1 MLVELRVR
9 NLGVIEDETIVF
21 GPGLSALTGETGAG
35 KTLLV
40 DAIVLLAGGAS
51 DPALVRPGAQETL
64 VEGRFVRRTA
74 SGGDSGGDRQRDRQ
88 GNDDEVVVSRV
99 VPSAGRSRCY
109 VDGRM
114 VSAASLGEVVRE
126 LVEING
132 QHGFHYLLSAQVQ
145 RDILDQAGQVD
156 TGPSRALRR
165 EITRLRGVLA
175 DLGGDPTSRAR
186 QVDLL
191 RYQLVEID
199 RMEIEDPDEEAALL
213 AEQET
218 LADAT
223 GTIEAAQRIHEV
235 LAGDGG
241 SIEGIGAAIALANGR
256 PALSEL
262 RVRLDALQDEVADC
276 AGRAR
281 RVAESLEADPGRLA
295 QVGER
300 LAKLGD
306 LRRKY
311 GATLS
316 EVLNYAE
323 DVRSQIDE
331 LASHDETIRL
341 HQELLAKAEADLR
354 EADRRVLEA
363 RRSIAP
369 ELGRAVEAELAA
381 LALPR
386 ARFNVEVSET
396 GDGTPVT
403 WMFAANP
410 GQALMPLAK
419 VASGGE
425 LARVMLAT
433 RIAIGRALRSTSAA
447 AGGSGAGPP
456 SPPIVEDNGPETL
469 VFDEVDA
476 GVGGEAAAAVGGA
489 LAELSKDR
497 QVLVVTHL
505 AQVAAF
511 ADLQVAV
518 VKHVVETPEGE
529 QAVARAS
536 AVEDQ
541 QRVVELARMLS
552 GQPDSPSARL
562 HAEDLLHSKRRSPH

>member
-64 VEGRFVRRTA
+64 VEGRFVTRAA
-74 SGGDSGGDRQRDRQ
+74 SGT
-88 GNDDEVVVSRV
+88 DDEIVVSRV

-114 VSAASLGEVVRE
+114 VSAAALGDVVRD

-145 RDILDQAGQVD
+145 RDILDQAGHVD
-156 TGPSRALRR
+156 TGPNRALRR
-165 EITRLRGVLA
+165 EIGRLRGVLA

-191 RYQLVEID
+191 RYQLGEID
-199 RMEIEDPDEEAALL
+199 RMGIEDPDEEVALL
-213 AEQET
+213 AEQVT

-223 GTIEAAQRIHEV
+223 GTIEAAQGIHEA

-241 SIEGIGAAIALANGR
+241 GNEAIGAAIALASGH

-262 RVRLDALQDEVADC
+262 EGRLDALQDEVADC
-276 AGRAR
+276 ASQAR
-281 RVAESLEADPGRLA
+281 RLAENLEADPGRLA
-295 QVGER
+295 LLGER

-316 EVLNYAE
+316 EVLVYA
-323 DVRSQIDE
+323 DKVRSQIDE
-331 LASHDETIRL
+331 LASHDETVRL
-341 HQELLAKAEADLR
+341 HQERLAEAEAELS
-354 EADRRVLEA
+354 EADRRILEA

-369 ELGRAVEAELAA
+369 ELGRAVEGELAA

-386 ARFNVEVSET
+386 ARFHVEVSEK

-410 GQALMPLAK
+410 GQAPMPLTK

-433 RIAIGRALRSTSAA
+433 RIAIGRALRSAGALGATDAPGSAEGA
-447 AGGSGAGPP
+447 SAGGE
-456 SPPIVEDNGPETL
+456 VTGPETL

-476 GVGGEAAAAVGGA
+476 GVGGEAAAAVGAA

-511 ADLQVAV
+511 ADQQVAV

-529 QAVARAS
+529 QSVARAS

-541 QRVVELARMLS
+541 RRVVELARMLS

-562 HAEDLLHSKRRSPH
+562 HAEDLLRSKRRTSR

>member
-51 DPALVRPGAQETL
+51 DPGLVRPGAQETL
-64 VEGRFVRRTA
+64 VEGRFATRTA
-74 SGGDSGGDRQRDRQ
+74 SGDGD
-88 GNDDEVVVSRV
+88 DDEIVVSRV

-109 VDGRM
+109 VEGRM
-114 VSAASLGEVVRE
+114 VSAAALGDVVRE

-145 RDILDQAGQVD
+145 RDILDQAGHVD
-156 TGPSRALRR
+156 TSPNRSLRR
-165 EITRLRGVLA
+165 EIGRIRGVLG
-175 DLGGDPTSRAR
+175 DLGGDPTARAR

-191 RYQLVEID
+191 RYQLGEIE
-199 RMEIEDPDEEAALL
+199 RMGIEDPDEEVALL
-213 AEQET
+213 AEQVT

-223 GTIEAAQRIHEV
+223 GTIEAAQRIHEA

-241 SIEGIGAAIALANGR
+241 SNEAIGAAIALASGH

-262 RVRLDALQDEVADC
+262 EARLDALQDEAADC
-276 AGRAR
+276 ASHAR
-281 RVAESLEADPGRLA
+281 RIAESLEADPGRLA

-316 EVLNYAE
+316 EVLDYAKK
-323 DVRSQIDE
+323 VRSQIDE
-331 LASHDETIRL
+331 LASHDETVRL
-341 HQELLAKAEADLR
+341 HQDLLAEAEEDLR

-369 ELGRAVEAELAA
+369 ELARAVEAELAA

-386 ARFNVEVSET
+386 ARFDIEVSET
-396 GDGTPVT
+396 GDGTPVA

-433 RIAIGRALRSTSAA
+433 RIAIGRALRS
-447 AGGSGAGPP
+447 AGASGATGGGR
-456 SPPIVEDNGPETL
+456 SDGASAGAEVTGPETL

-476 GVGGEAAAAVGGA
+476 GVGGEAAAAVGAA

-505 AQVAAF
+505 AQVAAL
-511 ADLQVAV
+511 ADQQVAV
-518 VKHVVETPEGE
+518 EKHLVETPEGE
-529 QAVARAS
+529 QAIARAS

-541 QRVVELARMLS
+541 RRVVELARMLS
-552 GQPDSPSARL
+552 GQPDSPSARR
-562 HAEDLLHSKRRSPH
+562 HAEDLLRSKRRTSR

>member
-51 DPALVRPGAQETL
+51 DPALVRQGAQETL
-64 VEGRFVRRTA
+64 VEGRFVRHTA
-74 SGGDSGGDRQRDRQ
+74 SGAVH
-88 GNDDEVVVSRV
+88 EIVVSRV

-109 VDGRM
+109 VEGRM
-114 VSAASLGEVVRE
+114 VSAAALGDVVRE

-132 QHGFHYLLSAQVQ
+132 QHGFHYLLSAEVQ
-145 RDILDQAGQVD
+145 RDILDQAGHVEA
-156 TGPSRALRR
+156 GPNRVLRR
-165 EITRLRGVLA
+165 EIARLRGLLA
-175 DLGGDPTSRAR
+175 EPGGDPTTRAR

-191 RYQLVEID
+191 RYQLGEIE
-199 RMEIEDPDEEAALL
+199 RMGIEDPDEEVALL

-223 GTIEAAQRIHEV
+223 GTIEAAQRVHEA

-241 SIEGIGAAIALANGR
+241 SNEAIGAAIALASGH

-262 RVRLDALQDEVADC
+262 EARLDTLQDEVADC
-276 AGRAR
+276 ASHAR
-281 RVAESLEADPGRLA
+281 RIAESLEADPGRLA

-311 GATLS
+311 GATLA
-316 EVLNYAE
+316 EVLDYAKK
-323 DVRSQIDE
+323 VRCQIDE
-331 LASHDETIRL
+331 LASLDETVRL
-341 HQELLAKAEADLR
+341 HQELLAKAVEDLR
-354 EADRRVLEA
+354 EADRRVLVA
-363 RRSIAP
+363 RRSAAP
-369 ELGRAVEAELAA
+369 ELGRSVEAELTA

-386 ARFNVEVSET
+386 ARFNIEVSET

-410 GQALMPLAK
+410 GQVPMPLTK

-433 RIAIGRALRSTSAA
+433 RIAIGRALRSAGASGVTGAPGSADGA
-447 AGGSGAGPP
+447 SAGEE
-456 SPPIVEDNGPETL
+456 VTGPETL

-476 GVGGEAAAAVGGA
+476 GVGGEAAAAVGAA

-511 ADLQVAV
+511 ADQQVAV
-518 VKHVVETPEGE
+518 VKDVVETPDGE
-529 QAVARAS
+529 QAIARAS

-541 QRVVELARMLS
+541 RRVVELARMLS
-552 GQPDSPSARL
+552 GQPDSPSARR
-562 HAEDLLHSKRRSPH
+562 HAEDLLRSKRRTSR